1 MAASILLVSRL
12 QTPRFATSVTVTQS
26 GGASGSSETI
36 SVGDSSGNDEEAE
49 LAGDEARD
57 DSGGVKKGPP
67 SPSLSD
73 VVKANRGP
81 GRAFSV
87 QQLVMAK
94 AGSFVVRLEDDDATR
109 KFADAVGVPTNFR
122 AVAAI
127 QTLPAL
133 LRRAQEATWSS
144 QFPPTVEGKSH
155 GCGAVK
161 NDFDSLEKV
170 KNDFGSLKKVIVAV
184 SRDGAGEVLLFK
196 SKANSHDSVVKAKN
210 AKGHLGDFGD
220 GKFWEPMVEEGLK
233 LHLDRGALPKPST
246 LHRRLS
252 QFANSVAPGGVLS
265 TKGVLAMVGVIQ
277 KRSPGANIPSGPVS
291 AKKAKTG
298 GGKGDAAL
306 SDVDIQRQAEAI
318 AGRVDLGEPAW
329 FETPGNV
336 FTARRSSSSHS
347 QHTFRAVEVA
357 ADLDQA
363 APMALTLRENAPT
376 LLVNAMRSFG
386 LGMTVFTLGR
396 TRQTYRAT
404 DDVMQVIYLHWK
416 RIPWYTISVRW
427 H

>member
-1 MAASILLVSRL
+1 MTGHNRDRHVAQYPYYLL
-12 QTPRFATSVTVTQS
+12 VTQS

-49 LAGDEARD
+49 LTEYEARD

-73 VVKANRGP
+73 VVKHNTAPGRACCIQLLTANRGP
-81 GRAFSV
+81 FD
-87 QQLVMAK
+87 
-94 AGSFVVRLEDDDATR
+94 VRLVDDDATQ
-109 KFADAVGVPTNFR
+109 KFADVLGVPEGYR
-122 AVAAI
+122 AAAAI
-127 QTLPAL
+127 QALPVF
-133 LRRAQEATWSS
+133 LREAQEATWSS
-144 QFPPTVEGKSH
+144 EFPPTIAGT
-155 GCGAVK
+155 GYGYGAVQ
-161 NDFDSLEKV
+161 DGFDSLKY
-170 KNDFGSLKKVIVAV
+170 VIVV
-184 SRDGAGEVLLFK
+184 VPRDGVGPILFFK
-196 SKANSHDSVVKAKN
+196 SKTDSHDSVAKMRN
-210 AKGHLGDFGD
+210 AKGHLGAFGY
-220 GKFWEPMVEEGLK
+220 GKFWEPMVEEGLR
-233 LHLDRGALPKPST
+233 LHLDRGGLPKPST

-252 QFANSVAPGGVLS
+252 RYATLVAPGGVLS
-265 TKGVLAMVGVIQ
+265 TKEVLEMVGVIQ
-277 KRSPGANIPSGPVS
+277 KQSPGANVPSGPVS

-298 GGKGDAAL
+298 GGKGNAAL

-318 AGRVDLGEPAW
+318 AGRVDLGEPAC

-336 FTARRSSSSHS
+336 FTAGHSSSSHS

-404 DDVMQVIYLHWK
+404 DDAMQVIYLYWK
-416 RIPWYTISVRW
+416 RIPRYTISVRW